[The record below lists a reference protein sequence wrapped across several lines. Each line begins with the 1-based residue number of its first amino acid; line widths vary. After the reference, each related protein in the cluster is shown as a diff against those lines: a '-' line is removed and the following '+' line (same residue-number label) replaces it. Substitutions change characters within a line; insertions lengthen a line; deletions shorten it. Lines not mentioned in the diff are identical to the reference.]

1 MTDNGGSGEGN
12 PPDYE
17 AMYKQVV
24 AERDAYANKLN
35 EYVDANN
42 KLNAELKVQQSINR
56 KTLGVSSDP
65 PKEDKGESIV
75 SLKDKIADL
84 RARALKGENKK

>member
-1 MTDNGGSGEGN
+1 MTDNSGSGEGN

-42 KLNAELKVQQSINR
+42 KLNAELKVQQAINR
-56 KTLGVSSDP
+56 KTLGASDVP
-65 PKEDKGESIV
+65 PKEDKGESTV
-75 SLKDKIADL
+75 SLKDRITAL
-84 RARALKGENKK
+84 RERAKGENKK

>member
-1 MTDNGGSGEGN
+1 MAEDNN

-17 AMYKQVV
+17 AMYKQAV
-24 AERDAYANKLN
+24 AERDAFANKLN

-56 KTLGVSSDP
+56 KTLGASDNP
-65 PKEDKGESIV
+65 PKEDEPPM
-75 SLKDKIADL
+75 SLKDRISAL
-84 RARALKGENKK
+84 RERTKGETKK